1 VAPRFAAQFLFT
13 LGSLL
18 RCSRQGAAFRV
29 WGGARCRGSP
39 CSTHPGRFAR
49 PKQWGMESV
58 VEDRNQVSSVAG
70 GGQSTGRVRVLLIG
84 HQFQVPTEGQ
94 AKAAALARF
103 ADVDLHVLTPA
114 LYREGEVRWRR
125 PVHPVQAGYRFQVS
139 PVRMAWS
146 GPAKW
151 YLQWYPK
158 LAATLSTLR
167 PDVIDIWEE
176 PWSLLSAQICRL
188 RDRVLP
194 AAKIISETE
203 QNIAKRLPPPFEA
216 FRRFTLGKAN
226 FLIGRNTEAV
236 QVAREKGF
244 RGPAAVVGNGVDT
257 ELFSPASARLDE
269 LPRGRDSFR
278 IGYAGRLVR
287 EKGLD
292 VLLEAVGSL
301 PAPRS
306 LVLSGEGPFLERMHR
321 APFVHWAGNVPRER
335 LPAFYRGLDVLV
347 LPSHTTARWKE
358 QFGRVLVEAQACGI
372 PVVGSS
378 SGAIPEV
385 IGDAGLVFPE
395 GNAAYLAVALQRLRA
410 DASLRRT
417 LACKG
422 LERACLHYGWNAI
435 AAQMRQ
441 VYLSV
446 VGLR

>member
-1 VAPRFAAQFLFT
+1 
-13 LGSLL
+13 
-18 RCSRQGAAFRV
+18 
-29 WGGARCRGSP
+29 
-39 CSTHPGRFAR
+39 
-49 PKQWGMESV
+49 MECV
-58 VEDRNQVSSVAG
+58 VEDRNEFSNETVGEPA
-70 GGQSTGRVRVLLIG
+70 TGRVRVLLIG

-103 ADVDLHVLTPA
+103 PDVELHVLAPA

-125 PVHPVQAGYRFQVS
+125 PVLPAQTGYQFQVS
-139 PVRMAWS
+139 PVRMPWG

-158 LAATLSTLR
+158 LAATLATVR

-188 RDRVLP
+188 RDRLLP

-216 FRRFTLGKAN
+216 IRRFTLGRAD
-226 FLIGRNTEAV
+226 FLIGRNAEAI
-236 QVAREKGF
+236 QVARSKGF

-257 ELFSPASARLDE
+257 ELFSPAPEGPAE
-269 LPRGRDSFR
+269 LPRARGAFR

-306 LVLSGEGPFLERMHR
+306 LVLSGEGPFLEKMNR
-321 APFVHWAGNVPRER
+321 APFVQWAGTVPREE
-335 LPAFYRGLDVLV
+335 LPAFYRGLDALV
-347 LPSHTTARWKE
+347 LPSHTTSRWKE

-422 LERACLHYGWNAI
+422 RERACVHYGWNAI

-446 VGLR
+446 LSRR